1 MLAPSDLSS
10 SQTIDRHPLTVPPE
24 TLVSEV
30 VTLMSKARASC
41 VLVTQQQKLVGIFT
55 ERDVVKI
62 TAAGKALADVE
73 IAAVMTKQLI
83 TLPESAANNA
93 LSVVSMLRQH
103 RIRHLPVVNELQEL
117 IGIATPQS
125 IRDILQPADLLKL
138 RLVADVM
145 TNEVVK
151 ASITASVFDLA
162 QLMATHQVSC
172 VVIVNDDTQQNF
184 IPLGI
189 VTERD
194 IVQLQ
199 AIGVD
204 FTSVTAETVMSTP
217 LLPTKKSETLW
228 FANQQMTRYRIRR
241 LVVVGDDG
249 QLAGI
254 VTQSSLLQIFDP
266 LEMLESLNA
275 LQQLVEERTSELQI
289 VNEKLHS
296 EVIQRQQA
304 QIALQHQMSSERL
317 MGAIATRIRQSLNLE
332 EILNTTVHEVRQ
344 FLGCDRVLLYQILP
358 NGTGMVVTEA
368 VNSGW
373 KPILGQVFS
382 PEVFPEEY
390 HQQYVQGR
398 ISATADVENDEVL
411 PCLIEFLQNL
421 QVKAKLVVPIIK
433 EEQLWGLLIA
443 HHCSETREW
452 QQLEI
457 DLLEQLGTHIAIALK
472 QSQLYQQVQTEL
484 IERQRAE
491 EKLKQLAIL
500 LQQANDELELR
511 VDQRTTE
518 LQHTLAQLQTEISE
532 RKRAEA
538 ELAKALEK
546 EKELSTLKSRF
557 VTIASHEFRT
567 PLAIILVASELL
579 KNYGHKFDENKK
591 NKQFNK
597 IKTAVQQTTN
607 LLDELLLI
615 SKTASGRIEFNPQP
629 LNIEEFCRDIL
640 EETELI
646 QGLKHTFRF
655 DCQGE
660 CVNVEI
666 DEKLLRQ
673 MLTNLLSNAV
683 KYSPN
688 GGNIHF
694 HLACEDQ
701 QVTFQIQDQGIGIP
715 VTDRERLFEIFHR
728 GSNIGDIPGTGL
740 GNTIIKNAVEA
751 HGGMITIES
760 EVDVG
765 TTFTVSLPTSQ
776 VRGEISCNSPV
787 EPHND

>member
-1 MLAPSDLSS
+1 MLHPSDLSS
-10 SQTIDRHPLTVPPE
+10 DQTIDRHPLTVPPE

-30 VTLMSKARASC
+30 VTLMSQARVSC
-41 VLVTQQQKLVGIFT
+41 VLVTQQHKLVGIFT
-55 ERDVVKI
+55 ERDVVKM
-62 TAAGKALADVE
+62 TAAGMALADVE

-83 TLPESAANNA
+83 TLPETAANNA

-103 RIRHLPVVNELQEL
+103 HIRHLPVVNELQEL

-172 VVIVNDDTQQNF
+172 VVIVNDDTQQNL

-266 LEMLESLNA
+266 LEMFESLNA
-275 LQQLVEERTSELQI
+275 LQQLVEERTSELQV

-304 QIALQHQMSSERL
+304 QIALQHQMFSERL
-317 MGAIATRIRQSLNLE
+317 MGAIATRIHQSLNLE
-332 EILNTTVHEVRQ
+332 EILNTTVQEVRQ

-390 HQQYVQGR
+390 HQQYIQGR
-398 ISATADVENDEVL
+398 ISAIADVENGEAL

-443 HHCSETREW
+443 HHRSETREW

-457 DLLEQLGTHIAIALK
+457 DLLEQLATHIAIALK

-491 EKLKQLAIL
+491 EKLTQLATL
-500 LQQANDELELR
+500 LQQANDELEIR

-518 LQHTLAQLQTEISE
+518 LQHTLTQLQTEIAE

-567 PLAIILVASELL
+567 PLAVILVASELL
-579 KNYGHKFDENKK
+579 KNFGHKFDEDKK

-597 IKTAVQQTTN
+597 IKTAVQKTTN

-615 SKTASGRIEFNPQP
+615 SKTSSGRIEFNPKP
-629 LNIEEFCRDIL
+629 LNLEEFCRDIL
-640 EETELI
+640 EEIELI
-646 QGLKHTFRF
+646 QGLKHTFIF

-660 CVNVEI
+660 CANVEI

-694 HLACEDQ
+694 HLACDDQ
-701 QVTFQIQDQGIGIP
+701 QVTFKIQDQGIGIP

-728 GSNIGDIPGTGL
+728 GSNVGDIPGTGL
-740 GNTIIKNAVEA
+740 GNTIIKNAVET

-765 TTFTVSLPTSQ
+765 TTFTVYLPTTRI
-776 VRGEISCNSPV
+776 RGEISCSSPV

>member
-1 MLAPSDLSS
+1 MLHPSNLSS
-10 SQTIDRHPLTVPPE
+10 DQTIDRHPLTVPPE

-30 VTLMSKARASC
+30 VTLMSQARVSC
-41 VLVTQQQKLVGIFT
+41 VLVTQQHKLVGIFT
-55 ERDVVKI
+55 ERDVVKM
-62 TAAGKALADVE
+62 TAAGMALADVE

-83 TLPESAANNA
+83 TLPETAANNA

-172 VVIVNDDTQQNF
+172 VVIVNDDTQQNL

-266 LEMLESLNA
+266 LEMFESLNA

-332 EILNTTVHEVRQ
+332 EILNTTVQEVRQ

-390 HQQYVQGR
+390 HQQYIQGR
-398 ISATADVENDEVL
+398 ISAIADVENGEAL

-457 DLLEQLGTHIAIALK
+457 DLLEQLATHIAIDLK

-491 EKLKQLAIL
+491 EKLTQLATL
-500 LQQANDELELR
+500 LQQANDELEIR

-518 LQHTLAQLQTEISE
+518 LQHTLTQLQTEIAE

-567 PLAIILVASELL
+567 PLAVIL
-579 KNYGHKFDENKK
+579 
-591 NKQFNK
+591 
-597 IKTAVQQTTN
+597 
-607 LLDELLLI
+607 
-615 SKTASGRIEFNPQP
+615 
-629 LNIEEFCRDIL
+629 
-640 EETELI
+640 
-646 QGLKHTFRF
+646 
-655 DCQGE
+655 
-660 CVNVEI
+660 
-666 DEKLLRQ
+666 
-673 MLTNLLSNAV
+673 
-683 KYSPN
+683 
-688 GGNIHF
+688 
-694 HLACEDQ
+694 
-701 QVTFQIQDQGIGIP
+701 
-715 VTDRERLFEIFHR
+715 
-728 GSNIGDIPGTGL
+728 
-740 GNTIIKNAVEA
+740 
-751 HGGMITIES
+751 
-760 EVDVG
+760 
-765 TTFTVSLPTSQ
+765 
-776 VRGEISCNSPV
+776 
-787 EPHND
+787 